1 MASARSEVEVEFGN
15 TACKSKKSAS
25 YYHYIISLL
34 TARVK
39 HFADQLITQR
49 QTSQADRRHNTP
61 KTPPGILRVEFWRN
75 NKRSTMNPISWP
87 SAHNQMPRHPMC
99 SDFVTNPQFY
109 LSTSLPAIQPSSLP
123 TIQSP
128 HLTPKPTPNTAVSS
142 RPR

>member
-61 KTPPGILRVEFWRN
+61 KTPPGI
-75 NKRSTMNPISWP
+75 KRSTMNPISWP

-99 SDFVTNPQFY
+99 SDFVTNPRSY
-109 LSTSLPAIQPSSLP
+109 DLP
-123 TIQSP
+123 TY
-128 HLTPKPTPNTAVSS
+128 
-142 RPR
+142 RPFNKATNR